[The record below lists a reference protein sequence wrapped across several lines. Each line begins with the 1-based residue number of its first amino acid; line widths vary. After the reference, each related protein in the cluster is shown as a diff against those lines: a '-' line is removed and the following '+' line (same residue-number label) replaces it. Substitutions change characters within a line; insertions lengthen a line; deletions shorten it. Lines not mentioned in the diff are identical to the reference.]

1 MNERIKEL
9 AVQSYIQSYGYD
21 IDGFSG
27 KLDEFITIFSELLIT
42 ECAEFMGGEL
52 DCYSEGEALLEHF
65 KIKL

>member
-27 KLDEFITIFSELLIT
+27 KLDEFITLFSELLIT
-42 ECAEFMGGEL
+42 ECAEYIDREYG
-52 DCYSEGEALLEHF
+52 YSEGESLLEYF
-65 KIKL
+65 KMKS